1 MKWNMLLLL
10 ITFSVEVFADGDDLT
25 TISCDPNTITLNSTS
40 YEELQKDALGLAT
53 ELCLHS
59 LHITDEDIGNV
70 KAELKMFTDKAREA
84 YVEAFPE
91 ISFPGIKKNVGQWHD
106 QTNRFDQNTDFT
118 SLINIIDSYQP
129 GNSRLKFQLPPFH
142 EHDLDFALNG
152 KLDRVCAKVEG
163 ADNCRTA
170 AEQFRYAL
178 SPAFSS
184 YRNAVLK
191 NNQEKHNGLV
201 KSWSSF
207 MDESRYQWPWEVWA
221 TTQYYSNEFNG
232 PSLVAPPKLQIILL
246 HPTLVVERI
255 DNLERGSRDSVAI
268 ALEWAGLNWWEKGF
282 GFSLTSLYWDRDEAD
297 SIGHGFTLHIK
308 SKYSIGFVHRGNG
321 NNGVFFN
328 VDLTE
333 WFTDKKEKYKKYQQY
348 F

>member
-1 MKWNMLLLL
+1 
-10 ITFSVEVFADGDDLT
+10 
-25 TISCDPNTITLNSTS
+25 
-40 YEELQKDALGLAT
+40 
-53 ELCLHS
+53 
-59 LHITDEDIGNV
+59 
-70 KAELKMFTDKAREA
+70 
-84 YVEAFPE
+84 
-91 ISFPGIKKNVGQWHD
+91 
-106 QTNRFDQNTDFT
+106 
-118 SLINIIDSYQP
+118 
-129 GNSRLKFQLPPFH
+129 
-142 EHDLDFALNG
+142 
-152 KLDRVCAKVEG
+152 
-163 ADNCRTA
+163 
-170 AEQFRYAL
+170 
-178 SPAFSS
+178 
-184 YRNAVLK
+184 
-191 NNQEKHNGLV
+191 
-201 KSWSSF
+201 